1 MRMFS
6 TFYSSV
12 LESKWTCVYSDR
24 QMIISKRFSKIYGF
38 RGLPDRCRVTHKI
51 KLLKKHTAHL
61 LITYGYFICTSQ
73 QWQYCY
79 RISLSFYCRVVPLAR
94 YDDWSYGKY
103 LPRQVMDQVM
113 GLPYSVL
120 LRRNVSRTAGQ
131 KRQPNKVIPPGYL
144 PQKPVAMWHCLK

>member
-1 MRMFS
+1 MRMLS

-79 RISLSFYCRVVPLAR
+79 RISLSFYCRVVPLA
-94 YDDWSYGKY
+94 WSKVWWLKLWEIFAKAGHG
-103 LPRQVMDQVM
+103 P
-113 GLPYSVL
+113 GHGSPL
-120 LRRNVSRTAGQ
+120 LCPSKEKCVQNCWAKKATQQGDPSR
-131 KRQPNKVIPPGYL
+131 IPTPKSL
-144 PQKPVAMWHCLK
+144 